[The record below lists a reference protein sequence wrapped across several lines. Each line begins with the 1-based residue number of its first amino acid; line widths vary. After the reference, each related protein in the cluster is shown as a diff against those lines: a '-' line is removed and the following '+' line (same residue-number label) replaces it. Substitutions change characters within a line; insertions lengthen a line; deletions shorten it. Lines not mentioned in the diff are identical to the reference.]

1 METPKVG
8 DAVRVT
14 AHRKEIGTICSIIR
28 GSGRNASVMVKLN
41 RASGIATHVIVYAH
55 ELEPA

>member
-1 METPKVG
+1 MKVG

-14 AHRKEIGTICSIIR
+14 ARRKEIGTIVEFVR

-41 RASGIATHVIVYAH
+41 RAGGDGYTHVVVFAY
-55 ELEPA
+55 ELEPV